1 MDGKT
6 QRDLKRDWF
15 LLGKINVILAPP
27 FLLHTGQTK
36 SRGGHMALS
45 VNEMNISFM
54 LALEKFV
61 ASSTFNN
68 HIKAMSEIQLLSS
81 NCFKY

>member
-1 MDGKT
+1 
-6 QRDLKRDWF
+6 
-15 LLGKINVILAPP
+15 
-27 FLLHTGQTK
+27 
-36 SRGGHMALS
+36 MALS